1 MENRNIIVIGKFVFG
16 VSFLSGNICLF
27 GYLFT
32 KDYLFASSG
41 YLLLIYA
48 SILNLL
54 IVLSL
59 LIYGL
64 FNETKRKVCL
74 KSILILSIN
83 IPIAAFYALIGINL
97 I

>member
-1 MENRNIIVIGKFVFG
+1 MENRDIIILGKLVFG
-16 VSFLSGNICLF
+16 VSFLLGNICLF

-32 KDYLFASSG
+32 KDQVFASSG

-48 SILNLL
+48 TILNLL
-54 IVLSL
+54 IVLGL

-64 FNETKRKVCL
+64 FNETKRKSCL

-83 IPIAAFYALIGINL
+83 IPIAAFYALIGL
-97 I
+97 SLM

>member
-1 MENRNIIVIGKFVFG
+1 MENRNIIMIGKSVFG
-16 VSFLSGNICLF
+16 LSFLLGNICLF

-64 FNETKRKVCL
+64 FNETKHKACL

-97 I
+97 M